1 MDLIVQ
7 DRNLPINKGCIS
19 VLERPSLSW
28 AKRKFIEYCEM
39 NNIDLN
45 QLKKLQI
52 KIQNSEYGKSLQNFI
67 DKV

>member
-1 MDLIVQ
+1 
-7 DRNLPINKGCIS
+7 
-19 VLERPSLSW
+19 
-28 AKRKFIEYCEM
+28 M

-52 KIQNSEYGKSLQNFI
+52 KIKNSEYGKSLQNFI